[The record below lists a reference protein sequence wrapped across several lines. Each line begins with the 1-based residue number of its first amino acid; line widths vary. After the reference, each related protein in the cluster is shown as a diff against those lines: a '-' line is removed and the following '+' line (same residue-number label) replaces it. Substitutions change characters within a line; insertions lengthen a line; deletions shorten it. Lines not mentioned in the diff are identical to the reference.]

1 MMEYNLKKTTF
12 LKSDDAIG
20 EEEDMTSDNL
30 SSSKNSLTKSLDDSK
45 EIKEDSEDSAEVKT
59 EAKTAEAK
67 TYKFSPMK
75 NLQSHEQVLIRMET
89 FSRRMTID

>member
-20 EEEDMTSDNL
+20 EEEDITSDNL
-30 SSSKNSLTKSLDDSK
+30 SSSKSSLTNSK

-59 EAKTAEAK
+59 EAKTAEAR

-89 FSRRMTID
+89 FARRMTIG

>member
-1 MMEYNLKKTTF
+1 MMEYNLKKTTV

-30 SSSKNSLTKSLDDSK
+30 SSSKSSLTNSK

-89 FSRRMTID
+89 FARRMTID

>member
-30 SSSKNSLTKSLDDSK
+30 SSSKSSLTNSK

-59 EAKTAEAK
+59 EAKTAEAR

-89 FSRRMTID
+89 FARRMTIG

>member
-30 SSSKNSLTKSLDDSK
+30 SSSKSSLTNSK

-89 FSRRMTID
+89 FARRMTID

>member
-20 EEEDMTSDNL
+20 EEEDITSDNL
-30 SSSKNSLTKSLDDSK
+30 SSSKSSLTNSK
-45 EIKEDSEDSAEVKT
+45 EIKEDSEDSTEVKT
-59 EAKTAEAK
+59 EAKTALAK

-89 FSRRMTID
+89 FARRMTIG

>member
-1 MMEYNLKKTTF
+1 MMEYNLKKTTV

-30 SSSKNSLTKSLDDSK
+30 SSSKSSLTNSK